1 MKSKMLSLQGQLSN
15 LRTKF
20 DEALTNDD
28 YDLAAEINEQ
38 IEELNTEKIQLG
50 LSRSRL
56 LNEKVFLIFDDRL
69 FTL

>member
-1 MKSKMLSLQGQLSN
+1 MLSMQGQLNN

-38 IEELNTEKIQLG
+38 IEELSTEKIQLG
-50 LSRSRL
+50 SLRSRF
-56 LNEKVFLIFDDRL
+56 LNEKVC
-69 FTL
+69 

>member
-1 MKSKMLSLQGQLSN
+1 MLSLQGQLNN

-38 IEELNTEKIQLG
+38 IEELSTEKIQLG
-50 LSRSRL
+50 SLRSRF
-56 LNEKVFLIFDDRL
+56 LNEKVC
-69 FTL
+69 